1 MKNEKYEWLAP
12 LLILNFSFLILNFSN
27 TNLRAD
33 SPQMLRYT
41 LPI

>member
-1 MKNEKYEWLAP
+1 MKNEK
-12 LLILNFSFLILNFSN
+12 LIMAQATRILHFSFLILNFSN